1 MTAIQ
6 TMVKTAYDNYLDAFY
21 LSAKK
26 EVQTRDLLKIVGKQ
40 EEKPISTFKY
50 GQSVYIVEDLH
61 VSELQVI
68 GVSADRI
75 FVRRLN
81 GVRTSISRNEA
92 VMLTEVAAHDVLNRK
107 RKNLLDANNNTM
119 V

>member
-1 MTAIQ
+1 MSSIQ

-21 LSAKK
+21 SCERKP
-26 EVQTRDLLKIVGKQ
+26 VQTRELLKIVGKQ
-40 EEKPISTFKY
+40 EEKQISTFQY

-92 VMLTEVAAHDVLNRK
+92 IMFTEAGAHDVLDRK

>member
-1 MTAIQ
+1 MSAIQ

-21 LSAKK
+21 SSAKK
-26 EVQTRDLLKIVGKQ
+26 PVQTRELLKIVGKQ
-40 EEKPISTFKY
+40 EEKPISTFQY

-68 GVSADRI
+68 GESADQI

-81 GVRTSISRNEA
+81 GIRTSISRNEV
-92 VMLTEVAAHDVLNRK
+92 VMFTEAGARDVLERK
-107 RKNLLDANNNTM
+107 QKNLLDANNNTM

>member
-1 MTAIQ
+1 MSAIQ

-21 LSAKK
+21 SCAKK
-26 EVQTRDLLKIVGKQ
+26 TVPTRDILKIVGKQ
-40 EEKPISTFKY
+40 EEKQKPMFQY

-81 GVRTSISRNEA
+81 GVRTSIDRNEA
-92 VMLTEVAAHDVLNRK
+92 IMFTEQEARDVLERK

>member
-1 MTAIQ
+1 MSAIQ

-21 LSAKK
+21 SCKK
-26 EVQTRDLLKIVGKQ
+26 KPVQTRELLKIVGKQ
-40 EEKPISTFKY
+40 EEKPISTFQY

-92 VMLTEVAAHDVLNRK
+92 IMFTQTGAHDVLNRK

>member
-1 MTAIQ
+1 MSAIQ

-21 LSAKK
+21 SCEKK
-26 EVQTRDLLKIVGKQ
+26 PVPTRELLKIAGKQ
-40 EEKPISTFKY
+40 EEKTQPQFQY

-68 GVSADRI
+68 GESADRI

-81 GVRTSISRNEA
+81 GVRTSVEA
-92 VMLTEVAAHDVLNRK
+92 NIGRWSSAEAAYGALERA
-107 RKNLLDANNNTM
+107 RKNLIDANNNTM

>member
-1 MTAIQ
+1 MSAIQ
-6 TMVKTAYDNYLDAFY
+6 TVVKTAYDNYLDAFY
-21 LSAKK
+21 SCEKK
-26 EVQTRDLLKIVGKQ
+26 PTPTRELLKIAGRKEATDIQ
-40 EEKPISTFKY
+40 Y

-92 VMLTEVAAHDVLNRK
+92 IMFTEQGAHDVLNRK

>member
-1 MTAIQ
+1 MSAIQ

-21 LSAKK
+21 SCEKK
-26 EVQTRDLLKIVGKQ
+26 PIPTRDLLKIVGKQ
-40 EEKPISTFKY
+40 EEKPISTLQY
-50 GQSVYIVEDLH
+50 GQSVYVVENLH

-75 FVRRLN
+75 FVRRLD
-81 GVRTSISRNEA
+81 GVRTSIDRNEA
-92 VMLTEVAAHDVLNRK
+92 IMFTEQEARDVLERK
-107 RKNLLDANNNTM
+107 RKNILDANNNTM

>member
-1 MTAIQ
+1 MSAIQ

-21 LSAKK
+21 SCERKPT
-26 EVQTRDLLKIVGKQ
+26 QTRDLLKIVGKQ
-40 EEKPISTFKY
+40 EGKPISTFQY

-92 VMLTEVAAHDVLNRK
+92 VMFTEAGARDVLERK
-107 RKNLLDANNNTM
+107 RKNLIDANNNTM

>member
-1 MTAIQ
+1 MSAIQ

-21 LSAKK
+21 SCKK
-26 EVQTRDLLKIVGKQ
+26 KPVQTRELLKIVGKQ
-40 EEKPISTFKY
+40 EEKPKSMFQY

-68 GVSADRI
+68 GESADQI

-81 GVRTSISRNEA
+81 GIRTSISRNEA
-92 VMLTEVAAHDVLNRK
+92 IMFTEAAARDVLERK
-107 RKNLLDANNNTM
+107 RKNLIDANNNTM

>member
-1 MTAIQ
+1 MSAIQ

-21 LSAKK
+21 SCEKK
-26 EVQTRDLLKIVGKQ
+26 PAQTRDLLKIAGKQ
-40 EEKPISTFKY
+40 EEKTQPQFKY
-50 GQSVYIVEDLH
+50 GQSVYIVESLH

-92 VMLTEVAAHDVLNRK
+92 IMFTEEAAHDVIDRK

>member
-1 MTAIQ
+1 MSAIQ
-6 TMVKTAYDNYLDAFY
+6 TMVKTAYDDYLDAFY
-21 LSAKK
+21 SCERKPT
-26 EVQTRDLLKIVGKQ
+26 QTRELLKIVGKQ
-40 EEKPISTFKY
+40 EEKPISTFQY

-81 GVRTSISRNEA
+81 GVRTSISRNEV
-92 VMLTEVAAHDVLNRK
+92 VMFTEEAAHDVIERK

>member
-1 MTAIQ
+1 MSSIQ

-21 LSAKK
+21 SCAKK
-26 EVQTRDLLKIVGKQ
+26 PIPTRELLKIAGRKEATDVR
-40 EEKPISTFKY
+40 Y

-92 VMLTEVAAHDVLNRK
+92 IMFTEAGAHDVLDRK

>member
-1 MTAIQ
+1 
-6 TMVKTAYDNYLDAFY
+6 MVNTAYDNYLDAFY
-21 LSAKK
+21 SCEKK
-26 EVQTRDLLKIVGKQ
+26 PVPTRDVLKIVGKL
-40 EEKPISTFKY
+40 EEKTQPQFKY
-50 GQSVYIVEDLH
+50 GQSIYIVEDLH

-92 VMLTEVAAHDVLNRK
+92 VMFTEQGAHDVLERK
-107 RKNLLDANNNTM
+107 RKNLLDANNNT
-119 V
+119 VV

>member
-1 MTAIQ
+1 MSAIQ

-21 LSAKK
+21 SCEKK
-26 EVQTRDLLKIVGKQ
+26 PVPTRDLLKIVGKQ
-40 EEKPISTFKY
+40 EEKPKPIFHY
-50 GQSVYIVEDLH
+50 GQSVYIVECLH

-92 VMLTEVAAHDVLNRK
+92 IMFTEEAAHDVIDRK

>member
-1 MTAIQ
+1 MSAIQ

-21 LSAKK
+21 SCEKK
-26 EVQTRDLLKIVGKQ
+26 PVPTRDLLKIVGKP
-40 EEKPISTFKY
+40 EEKPQPQFKY

-68 GVSADRI
+68 GISADQI

-81 GVRTSISRNEA
+81 GIRTSISRNEV
-92 VMLTEVAAHDVLNRK
+92 VMFTEAGAHDVLNRK

>member
-1 MTAIQ
+1 MSAIQ

-21 LSAKK
+21 SCEKK
-26 EVQTRDLLKIVGKQ
+26 PVQTRELLKIVGKQ
-40 EEKPISTFKY
+40 EENPKPMFQY

-68 GVSADRI
+68 GVSADSI

-81 GVRTSISRNEA
+81 GVRASVSRNEA
-92 VMLTEVAAHDVLNRK
+92 IMLTEEAAHDVLERK
-107 RKNLLDANNNTM
+107 KKQLIDKNNNT
-119 V
+119 VV

>member
-1 MTAIQ
+1 MSAIQ
-6 TMVKTAYDNYLDAFY
+6 MTVKTAYDNYLDAFY
-21 LSAKK
+21 SCEKK
-26 EVQTRDLLKIVGKQ
+26 PIPTRDILKIVGKQ
-40 EEKPISTFKY
+40 EEKTQLQFKY
-50 GQSVYIVEDLH
+50 GQSVYIVEDLR

-92 VMLTEVAAHDVLNRK
+92 IMLTEAAARDVLERK

>member
-1 MTAIQ
+1 MSGIQEMT
-6 TMVKTAYDNYLDAFY
+6 KTARDNYLDAFY
-21 LSAKK
+21 ASAKNP
-26 EVQTRDLLKIVGKQ
+26 VQTRDLLKIVGKQ
-40 EEKPISTFKY
+40 EEKPKPTFQY
-50 GQSVYIVEDLH
+50 GQSVYIVEGLH

-92 VMLTEVAAHDVLNRK
+92 IMLTEEAARDVLERK

>member
-1 MTAIQ
+1 MSAIQ

-21 LSAKK
+21 SCEKK
-26 EVQTRDLLKIVGKQ
+26 PVQTRELLKIAGKQ
-40 EEKPISTFKY
+40 EEKPQPQFEY

-75 FVRRLN
+75 FARRLN
-81 GVRTSISRNEA
+81 GVRTSVEINTGRWSSAEA
-92 VMLTEVAAHDVLNRK
+92 AYGALERK

>member
-1 MTAIQ
+1 MSAIQ

-21 LSAKK
+21 SSAKK
-26 EVQTRDLLKIVGKQ
+26 PVQTRELLKIVGKQ
-40 EEKPISTFKY
+40 EEKPISTFQY

-68 GVSADRI
+68 GISADSI

-81 GVRTSISRNEA
+81 GVRTSVEA
-92 VMLTEVAAHDVLNRK
+92 NTGRWSSAEAAYGALERA

>member
-1 MTAIQ
+1 MSAIQ
-6 TMVKTAYDNYLDAFY
+6 TMVKTAYNNYLDAFY
-21 LSAKK
+21 SREKK
-26 EVQTRDLLKIVGKQ
+26 PTQTRDLLKIVGKQ
-40 EEKPISTFKY
+40 EENPQPRFQY
-50 GQSVYIVEDLH
+50 GQSVYIIEDLH

-68 GVSADRI
+68 GVCADRI

-92 VMLTEVAAHDVLNRK
+92 IMFTEAAARDVLERK

>member
-1 MTAIQ
+1 MSAIQ
-6 TMVKTAYDNYLDAFY
+6 TTVKTAYDNYLDAFY
-21 LSAKK
+21 SCAKK
-26 EVQTRDLLKIVGKQ
+26 PTQTRDLLKIVGRQ
-40 EEKPISTFKY
+40 EENPQPQFQY

-92 VMLTEVAAHDVLNRK
+92 IMFTEEAARDVLERK

>member
-1 MTAIQ
+1 MSAIL

-21 LSAKK
+21 SCEKK
-26 EVQTRDLLKIVGKQ
+26 PIPTRDLLKIAGKQ
-40 EEKPISTFKY
+40 EEKQKQMFQY

-61 VSELQVI
+61 VSELLVI
-68 GVSADRI
+68 GVSAESV

-81 GVRTSISRNEA
+81 GVRTSVSRNEA
-92 VMLTEVAAHDVLNRK
+92 IMLTEEAASDVLERK
-107 RKNLLDANNNTM
+107 RKNLLDANNNIM

>member
-1 MTAIQ
+1 MSAVQ
-6 TMVKTAYDNYLDAFY
+6 AMVKTAYDNYIDAFY
-21 LSAKK
+21 SCEKNP
-26 EVQTRDLLKIVGKQ
+26 VPTRDILKIVGKQ
-40 EEKPISTFKY
+40 EEKPNPQFQY
-50 GQSVYIVEDLH
+50 GQSVYIVEDLR

-68 GVSADRI
+68 GVSADSI

-92 VMLTEVAAHDVLNRK
+92 IMFTEETARDVLERK